1 LSVVQALSNN
11 KAPQIARALHQLSDT
26 CRVAIQWI
34 PAHCGIPGNEKADKM
49 AKKGAQSEQPN
60 TSVSYSEKVAIIKTL
75 MRPRQEKDAYHQLSR
90 PEQVVI
96 VRLRSGHNR
105 LNAHMYRKYKLVP
118 SPLCPCGEE
127 EQNTEHILQRC
138 KRHDQERKATWPSE
152 IPLSRK
158 LFGDR
163 GDLMRTTQFISA
175 TGVIV

>member
-1 LSVVQALSNN
+1 
-11 KAPQIARALHQLSDT
+11 
-26 CRVAIQWI
+26 
-34 PAHCGIPGNEKADKM
+34 M
-49 AKKGAQSEQPN
+49 AKKRAQSEQPN
-60 TSVSYSEKVAIIKTL
+60 TSVSYSEKVAIM

-138 KRHDQERKATWPSE
+138 KQHDQERKATRPSE
-152 IPLSRK
+152 ITLIA
-158 LFGDR
+158 LNC
-163 GDLMRTTQFISA
+163 LV
-175 TGVIV
+175 TGTI